1 MSSLTKYINSRK
13 RKFSMNTKEII
24 KTNDNILTIDAK
36 EAGNAV
42 DYSIYGNIPKS
53 RNLVP
58 YPYSIFVNS
67 TVYTKNGITLQDLGD
82 GSIMANG
89 TATERTIFSIIP
101 AFSGYRLPYADYF
114 CLSGCPYS
122 KGDILL
128 RAKINKYSTTNEA
141 VVESEA
147 LDYGTTALLNA
158 KKLTNP
164 SIYGYLDERDKIYN
178 NYVLTLDLIIAKDAV
193 IDYQIIKPQIN
204 MGNEPLEYERGYFSD
219 RRIDFLD
226 TDGYD
231 NNILKINKDY
241 YRIKYDNKE
250 YLNYDQNINKTSNGV
265 TLTSYTDKILNL
277 NGTATADTTFL
288 LKTGDNTLFSK
299 YNQYKI
305 YGANNAVKIGVVFY
319 DATDAVVKES
329 IAPTTY
335 SEYFKSD
342 INLNDITEEYTTIRI
357 FLSINNGTVLN
368 NVKIV
373 PSIKAVDN
381 KYNLITDQNNIE
393 IDPYKTYMLSGARD
407 RANFTLTYYKNNEVV
422 NTQTNTPRNLIHLP
436 YNDYNFPNDDSTYK
450 YYQNGKVIFIGK
462 PSIEEYVI
470 NNSITVNPD
479 TQYTF
484 FPNTVYMQDIK
495 FVITEYNNNNE
506 LIYTNTYNGY
516 ANDNKTVGYLISNHY
531 PMNYT
536 DDMSVNNICFRTQ
549 SSTSYIKIAIT
560 FGDYPLYNGIPKL
573 IEHNDTLYNN
583 IIQYPYAISTVT
595 RDGLTV
601 TSNSANK
608 LILNGTPT
616 ANIGITIYTDLVLDK
631 HKKYILI
638 GGTTAAYLRLIF
650 YKGNKQVNEI
660 TNSEWKNSTIIDM
673 ESIDYEYDKIS
684 VAIFVKQNYVFG
696 NMPIYPRLE
705 EYDDNDDIILI
716 EPKDYVEHD
725 TCKLTYTVPNSINN
739 SMIKPKLRE
748 CEIVGVGDKTINI
761 LPYPYTKQFTTTYN
775 QDGITAQVKAD
786 GSIILNGTCT
796 NASGKTYIQIASIK
810 NVPAGT
816 YTLSGYPSNGLAANC
831 GITAEAWSSDT
842 VKTTVYWENQN
853 TPSEKR
859 TNTTSDTSIIKV
871 FIFVNVGF
879 SCDGIVIKPQFEL
892 NSVATK
898 YEKYDSS
905 KDTIKNRIPY
915 PYHDTTKTEHG
926 ITFTDNGDG
935 SITVNGTATSN
946 ATYFIKFRNIFTV
959 EKGIYTLSGC
969 PTGGN
974 KSSYF
979 LGIDVYNDET
989 WLKNFSDN
997 GEGVL
1002 ADLTS
1007 SVFTGLSVYIRVT
1020 TGTTVNNIV
1029 FKPTLEL
1036 GIKMKNLIPYPYY
1049 QTSKTTNGITFT
1061 DNGDGSITVNGTATN
1076 TIWYHLAPTDG
1087 NNTLKL
1093 PAAKYYFS
1101 DNCDST
1107 SSPRRFSI
1115 QAKKRV
1121 DNGWTNL
1128 LSMGSGNGVFDITK
1142 LQSDCVWVVITIFAG
1157 DTFDNVTFKP
1167 QLIALSNVESNK
1179 NLIPFPY
1186 LNIVNTKTVSGITF
1200 TDNFDGTITANGTS
1214 TADIKLILME
1224 RYKSSICLQPNK
1236 KYIISGLSS
1245 DYNGSTSLNY
1255 GVSYIRLNDANT
1267 ELGGGG
1273 SVNGNEKY
1281 ILTIPNDNWNDF
1293 NKEQLY
1299 IYVNN
1304 NTTIDNLTFKPMII
1318 DIDELPNERKRWIY
1332 PYVMP
1337 DYTSSEKYTSNGITF
1352 TTINDG
1358 DILVTGQITDNTK
1371 YAVFNFRREYETKNL
1386 FDNEAYY
1393 ISGVPEISGSKSRIM
1408 FYFCNNGTVLSSL
1421 VQSISSS
1428 GGVVQTTKSFNQ
1440 IICRLVIPNDDTTV
1454 FNHVFKIKITKIGYE
1469 PYGYKIPFV
1478 RKPYNY
1484 LHYPYNYAAIT
1495 KNGVKIKELPDGSY
1509 VMNGSYNSTIE
1520 ITMKNCYAP
1529 RKAIPDNTM
1538 LILQDFKKEA
1548 DISTW
1553 VECRDDNNS
1562 HKWSSFCK
1570 NFDKI
1575 FIGNMVTDQYK
1586 NQDLLKLIFT
1596 IYNGTYAYN
1605 VRFMPYLRL
1614 SGEPYVYTTAYLDKP
1629 LRRGENINYI
1639 KNLLPDL
1646 PVDKGINDFY
1656 VDTYYKP
1663 KKSVIKY
1670 IGK

>member
-1 MSSLTKYINSRK
+1 MSALTKYINSRK
-13 RKFSMNTKEII
+13 RKFSMNTKEIT
-24 KTNDNILTIDAK
+24 KTSDSIITIDAK
-36 EAGNAV
+36 ETGNAV

-58 YPYSIFVNS
+58 YPYPIFVNS

-219 RRIDFLD
+219 KRIDFLD
-226 TDGYD
+226 TDGYE

-250 YLNYDQNINKTSNGV
+250 YLNYDQNINKTSNGI

-305 YGANNAVKIGVVFY
+305 YGANNDVKIGVVFY

-393 IDPYKTYMLSGARD
+393 IDPYKTYMLTGARD

-470 NNSITVNPD
+470 NNSITVKPD

-549 SSTSYIKIAIT
+549 SSTSYIKISIT

-583 IIQYPYAISTVT
+583 IIPYPYAISTVT
-595 RDGLTV
+595 RDGLTI

-616 ANIGITIYTDLVLDK
+616 ANVGITIYTDLVLDK

-725 TCKLTYTVPNSINN
+725 TCKLTYTVPNIINN

-761 LPYPYTKQFTTTYN
+761 LPYPYN
-775 QDGITAQVKAD
+775 
-786 GSIILNGTCT
+786 SISGT
-796 NASGKTYIQIASIK
+796 
-810 NVPAGT
+810 
-816 YTLSGYPSNGLAANC
+816 
-831 GITAEAWSSDT
+831 E
-842 VKTTVYWENQN
+842 
-853 TPSEKR
+853 
-859 TNTTSDTSIIKV
+859 
-871 FIFVNVGF
+871 
-879 SCDGIVIKPQFEL
+879 
-892 NSVATK
+892 
-898 YEKYDSS
+898 
-905 KDTIKNRIPY
+905 TI
-915 PYHDTTKTEHG
+915 EG
-926 ITFTDNGDG
+926 ITF
-935 SITVNGTATSN
+935 
-946 ATYFIKFRNIFTV
+946 K
-959 EKGIYTLSGC
+959 
-969 PTGGN
+969 
-974 KSSYF
+974 
-979 LGIDVYNDET
+979 
-989 WLKNFSDN
+989 
-997 GEGVL
+997 
-1002 ADLTS
+1002 
-1007 SVFTGLSVYIRVT
+1007 
-1020 TGTTVNNIV
+1020 
-1029 FKPTLEL
+1029 
-1036 GIKMKNLIPYPYY
+1036 
-1049 QTSKTTNGITFT
+1049 
-1061 DNGDGSITVNGTATN
+1061 
-1076 TIWYHLAPTDG
+1076 
-1087 NNTLKL
+1087 
-1093 PAAKYYFS
+1093 
-1101 DNCDST
+1101 
-1107 SSPRRFSI
+1107 
-1115 QAKKRV
+1115 
-1121 DNGWTNL
+1121 
-1128 LSMGSGNGVFDITK
+1128 
-1142 LQSDCVWVVITIFAG
+1142 
-1157 DTFDNVTFKP
+1157 
-1167 QLIALSNVESNK
+1167 
-1179 NLIPFPY
+1179 
-1186 LNIVNTKTVSGITF
+1186 VNT
-1200 TDNFDGTITANGTS
+1200 DGTILASGTS
-1214 TADIKLILME
+1214 TKDIACVLLQ
-1224 RYKSSICLQPNK
+1224 RNKSCSCLQPNK
-1236 KYIISGLSS
+1236 KYILSGCP
-1245 DYNGSTSLNY
+1245 T
-1255 GVSYIRLNDANT
+1255 
-1267 ELGGGG
+1267 GG
-1273 SVNGNEKY
+1273 SQTGYRLTYNRRGPNNTTLKTWSDIGDKIIIDTNNETTNDTFAVEQIY
-1281 ILTIPNDNWNDF
+1281 IWIQR
-1293 NKEQLY
+1293 E
-1299 IYVNN
+1299 
-1304 NTTIDNLTFKPMII
+1304 TTIDNLTFKPMLI

-1332 PYVMP
+1332 PYVIP

-1454 FNHVFKIKITKIGYE
+1454 FNHVFKIKISKIGYE

-1484 LHYPYNYAAIT
+1484 LHYPYNYANIT
-1495 KNGVKIKELPDGSY
+1495 QNGVKVKELPDGSY
-1509 VMNGSYNSTIE
+1509 VMNGSYNNKIQF
-1520 ITMKNCYAP
+1520 IMKNYYAP
-1529 RKAIPDNTM
+1529 RKAIPDNTI
-1538 LILQDFKKEA
+1538 LILQDFKKEV

-1553 VECRDDNNS
+1553 VGGYDNNNLN
-1562 HKWSSFCK
+1562 KWTAFCK
-1570 NFDKI
+1570 NFDKH
-1575 FIGNMVTDQYK
+1575 FIGNVTSDRFK
-1586 NQDLLKLIFT
+1586 NQALLQLMFI

-1614 SGEPYVYTTAYLDKP
+1614 AGDPYVYTTAYLDKP

>member
-1 MSSLTKYINSRK
+1 MSALTKYINSRK
-13 RKFSMNTKEII
+13 RKFSMNTKEIT
-24 KTNDNILTIDAK
+24 KTSDNILTIDAK
-36 EAGNAV
+36 EAGIAV
-42 DYSIYGNIPKS
+42 DYSVYGNIPKS

-58 YPYSIFVNS
+58 YPYPIFVNS

-82 GSIMANG
+82 GSIMVNG
-89 TATERTIFSIIP
+89 TATNRTIFTIVP

-122 KGDILL
+122 KGDISL
-128 RAKINKYSTTNEA
+128 RARINKYSTTNEA
-141 VVESEA
+141 VTESEA

-178 NYVLTLDLIIAKDAV
+178 NYVLTLDIIIDKDAV

-204 MGNEPLEYERGYFSD
+204 MGNEPLEYDRGYFSD

-250 YLNYDQNINKTSNGV
+250 YLNYGQNINKTSNGV

-288 LKTGDNTLFSK
+288 LATGDNTLFSK

-305 YGANNAVKIGVVFY
+305 YGANNDVKIGVVFY

-470 NNSITVNPD
+470 NNSITVKPD

-516 ANDNKTVGYLISNHY
+516 ANDNKIVGYLISNHY

-536 DDMSVNNICFRTQ
+536 NDMSVNNICFRTQ

-573 IEHNDTLYNN
+573 IAHSDTLYNN

-595 RDGLTV
+595 RDGLTI

-616 ANIGITIYTDLVLDK
+616 ANVGITIYTDLVLDK

-725 TCKLTYTVPNSINN
+725 ICKLTYTVPNSISNN
-739 SMIKPKLRE
+739 MIKPKLRE

-761 LPYPYTKQFTTTYN
+761 LPYPYN
-775 QDGITAQVKAD
+775 
-786 GSIILNGTCT
+786 SISGT
-796 NASGKTYIQIASIK
+796 
-810 NVPAGT
+810 
-816 YTLSGYPSNGLAANC
+816 
-831 GITAEAWSSDT
+831 E
-842 VKTTVYWENQN
+842 
-853 TPSEKR
+853 
-859 TNTTSDTSIIKV
+859 
-871 FIFVNVGF
+871 
-879 SCDGIVIKPQFEL
+879 
-892 NSVATK
+892 
-898 YEKYDSS
+898 
-905 KDTIKNRIPY
+905 TI
-915 PYHDTTKTEHG
+915 EG
-926 ITFTDNGDG
+926 ITF
-935 SITVNGTATSN
+935 
-946 ATYFIKFRNIFTV
+946 K
-959 EKGIYTLSGC
+959 
-969 PTGGN
+969 
-974 KSSYF
+974 
-979 LGIDVYNDET
+979 
-989 WLKNFSDN
+989 
-997 GEGVL
+997 
-1002 ADLTS
+1002 
-1007 SVFTGLSVYIRVT
+1007 
-1020 TGTTVNNIV
+1020 
-1029 FKPTLEL
+1029 
-1036 GIKMKNLIPYPYY
+1036 
-1049 QTSKTTNGITFT
+1049 
-1061 DNGDGSITVNGTATN
+1061 
-1076 TIWYHLAPTDG
+1076 
-1087 NNTLKL
+1087 
-1093 PAAKYYFS
+1093 
-1101 DNCDST
+1101 
-1107 SSPRRFSI
+1107 
-1115 QAKKRV
+1115 
-1121 DNGWTNL
+1121 
-1128 LSMGSGNGVFDITK
+1128 
-1142 LQSDCVWVVITIFAG
+1142 
-1157 DTFDNVTFKP
+1157 
-1167 QLIALSNVESNK
+1167 
-1179 NLIPFPY
+1179 
-1186 LNIVNTKTVSGITF
+1186 VNT
-1200 TDNFDGTITANGTS
+1200 DGTILASGTS
-1214 TADIKLILME
+1214 TKDIACVLLQ
-1224 RYKSSICLQPNK
+1224 RNKSCSCLQPNK
-1236 KYIISGLSS
+1236 KYILSGCP
-1245 DYNGSTSLNY
+1245 T
-1255 GVSYIRLNDANT
+1255 
-1267 ELGGGG
+1267 GG
-1273 SVNGNEKY
+1273 SQTGYRLTYNRRGPNNTTLKTWSDIGDKIIIDTNNETTNDTFAVEQIY
-1281 ILTIPNDNWNDF
+1281 IWIQR
-1293 NKEQLY
+1293 E
-1299 IYVNN
+1299 
-1304 NTTIDNLTFKPMII
+1304 TTIDNLTFKPMLI
-1318 DIDELPNERKRWIY
+1318 DIDELPNERNRWLY

-1337 DYTSSEKYTSNGITF
+1337 EFTSPEDYTSNGITF

-1358 DILVTGQITDNTK
+1358 DILVTGQIIDTTK
-1371 YAVFNFRREYETKNL
+1371 NSVFIFRSEHETKNL
-1386 FDNEAYY
+1386 LDNEAYY
-1393 ISGVPEISGSKSRIM
+1393 ISGVPKISGSNSCIKFS
-1408 FYFCNNGTVLSSL
+1408 FCNNGSTIAS
-1421 VQSISSS
+1421 QSITSS
-1428 GGVVQTTKSFNQ
+1428 GCVVQTTNSFNQ
-1440 IICRLVIPNDDTTV
+1440 IVCKLIIPKDDATV

-1484 LHYPYNYAAIT
+1484 LHYPYNYANIT
-1495 KNGVKIKELPDGSY
+1495 QNGVKVKELPDGSY
-1509 VMNGSYNSTIE
+1509 VMNGSYNNKINF
-1520 ITMKNCYAP
+1520 IMKNYYAP
-1529 RKAIPDNTM
+1529 RKAIPDNTI
-1538 LILQDFKKEA
+1538 LILQDFKKEV

-1553 VECRDDNNS
+1553 VGCCDDNITN
-1562 HKWSSFCK
+1562 KWTAFCK

-1575 FIGNMVTDQYK
+1575 FIGNVTSDRYK
-1586 NQDLLKLIFT
+1586 NQYLLKLMFI

-1614 SGEPYVYTTAYLDKP
+1614 AGDPYVYTTAYLDKP

-1646 PVDKGINDFY
+1646 PVNKGINDFY